1 MLKDRLSSIYT
12 KDEYNKIIDGYSKIR
27 YTTFRVNTLKSNID
41 EITSILNNNNITY
54 EISNIYDNAIILKDN
69 YDIRALDIY
78 NEGKIYIQSISSM
91 LPPLYMD
98 LNDNDSVLDMTAAPG
113 GKTSLIATLKDVKIT
128 AIEKNKIRC
137 DRLKYNLDKLGV
149 KRVTVLNEDARNID
163 PLFKFDKILLDAPCS
178 GTGTLNISDLD
189 TFDEELIT
197 RSVKVQE
204 ILLNKAIELL
214 KVGGSL
220 LYSTC
225 SILPIENE
233 EQMKKV
239 LSKGNV
245 KLVPLDSKDL
255 PVLPNS
261 LEGTITVLP
270 TKKFEGFFISKLEKI
285 K

>member
-12 KDEYNKIIDGYSKIR
+12 KDEYNKIIDGYSKDR
-27 YTTFRVNTLKSNID
+27 YTTFRVNTLKSNIE
-41 EITSILNNNNITY
+41 EITSILNSNSITY

-69 YDIRALDIY
+69 YDIRTLDIY

-113 GKTSLIATLKDVKIT
+113 GKTSLIASLKDVKIT

-163 PLFKFDKILLDAPCS
+163 PFFKFDKILLDAPCS

-214 KVGGSL
+214 KVGGTL

-233 EQMKKV
+233 EQIKKV

-245 KLVPLDSKDL
+245 KLVPLDSKNL
-255 PVLPNS
+255 PALPNS

-270 TKKFEGFFISKLEKI
+270 TKEFEGFFISKLEKI

>member
-1 MLKDRLSSIYT
+1 MLKDRLRSIYS
-12 KDEYNKIIDGYSKIR
+12 KDEYNKILDGCSKDR

-41 EITSILNNNNITY
+41 EITSILDNNNITY
-54 EISNIYDNAIILKDN
+54 EISNIYENAIILKDN

-98 LNDNDSVLDMTAAPG
+98 LKDNDSVLDMTAAPG
-113 GKTSLIATLKDVKIT
+113 GKTSLIASLKDVKIT

-189 TFDEELIT
+189 KFDEELIT

-214 KVGGSL
+214 KVGGTL

-233 EQMKKV
+233 EQIKKV

-245 KLVPLDSKDL
+245 KLVPLDPKDL
-255 PVLPNS
+255 PVLSNS

-270 TKKFEGFFISKLEKI
+270 TKEFEGFFISKLEKV